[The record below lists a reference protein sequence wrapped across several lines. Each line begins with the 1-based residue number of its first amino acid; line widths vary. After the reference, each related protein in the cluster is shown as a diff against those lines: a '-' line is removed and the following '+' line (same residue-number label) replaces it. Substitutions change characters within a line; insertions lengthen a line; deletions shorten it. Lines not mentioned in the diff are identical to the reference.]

1 MKDHDHEVFK
11 LIHDEGQFY
20 EFDLLYRTRQV
31 LLNNSTELSI
41 NDLGA
46 GSKKMKGNKRK
57 ICDIARY
64 SLSKKWQCEF
74 LFRLIDHFQL
84 KNRIEMGSS
93 LGLSTLYQYLP
104 LTTSKM
110 ITLEGCPQT
119 ANFAQELFNKHNCKQ
134 LEMIIGDFDQTLKQA
149 IHIFDGIDYIFI
161 DGNHTKTASLRYFN
175 EVLPYM
181 KSGGI
186 IVVDDIHWSSEMKA
200 AWQEICTASNVGF
213 SLDLFLFGLVQV
225 NTTQK
230 TKHTKL
236 MPPIKAFF

>member
-1 MKDHDHEVFK
+1 MKDHDHEIHK
-11 LIHDEGQFY
+11 LIHEEGHFY
-20 EFDLLYRTRQV
+20 VFDLLYRTRQA
-31 LLNNSTELSI
+31 LLNNNAEISI

-93 LGLSTLYQYLP
+93 LGLSALYQYLP
-104 LTTSKM
+104 LTSSRM

-119 ANFAQELFNKHNCKQ
+119 ANFAQQLFRKYNCKQ
-134 LEMIIGDFDQTLKQA
+134 LEMIIGDFDQTLTQA
-149 IHIFDGIDYIFI
+149 IQCFDGIDYIFI
-161 DGNHTKTASLRYFN
+161 DGNHTKAASIRYFY
-175 EVLPYM
+175 EVLPFM
-181 KSGGI
+181 KSDGFI
-186 IVVDDIHWSSEMKA
+186 IVDDIHWSSEMKA
-200 AWQEICTASNVGF
+200 AWQEICTADTVGF
-213 SLDLFLFGLVQV
+213 SLDLFLFGVIQV
-225 NTTQK
+225 NTAQK
-230 TKHTKL
+230 TNQTKL